1 MRHVLLKD
9 IQLKSGDKIS
19 LVKKKDDNVPYG
31 IDFIELEQAPVPV
44 AQGENSISIVD
55 KGASANDDSDDTA
68 ALLAAVKKLEAMKIC
83 LIFQKDVSILINRL
97 ISKLII

>member
-1 MRHVLLKD
+1 M
-9 IQLKSGDKIS
+9 KSGDKIS

-31 IDFIELEQAPVPV
+31 IDFIELEQAPAPV

-68 ALLAAVKKLEAMKIC
+68 ALLAAVEEAKPAEN
-83 LIFQKDVSILINRL
+83 LSIFQRDVSISTNKL
-97 ISKLII
+97 ISKPII